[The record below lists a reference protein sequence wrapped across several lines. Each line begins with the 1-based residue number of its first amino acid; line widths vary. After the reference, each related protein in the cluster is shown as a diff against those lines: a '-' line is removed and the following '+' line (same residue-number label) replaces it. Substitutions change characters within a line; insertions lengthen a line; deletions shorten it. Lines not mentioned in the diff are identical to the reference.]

1 MKNILRKRSHV
12 KKALRIISIILVA
25 GVIVAAI
32 IASMSAKPA
41 NADIVWDKDMTIGN
55 LDAKNYYITYSD
67 LMCPYCIAFE
77 SATIEHKE
85 EFEKYL
91 EDNDILYEVRVSDF
105 LYEYGEARAI
115 NSRYSAEAVYC
126 AKNEGRFWDYYD
138 LAVTTL
144 WNDYFKGSGKGAF
157 AKVNEFDKSYWI
169 DLGKQIG
176 LGDKFEKCVKND
188 EPLDE
193 IKVNAAK
200 SAKLINGMPYFK
212 FNSFTSSGF
221 DPSGSW
227 DYAKM
232 YLDAGLGKG

>member
-1 MKNILRKRSHV
+1 M
-12 KKALRIISIILVA
+12 KKAFRIIGILLVS
-25 GVIVAAI
+25 GLLVAAI
-32 IASMSAKPA
+32 VASMNAKTA
-41 NADIVWDKDMTIGN
+41 ISDMVWDEATTMGN

-77 SATIEHKE
+77 SATIEHKD

-91 EDNDILYEVRVSDF
+91 EENDILYEVRVSDF

-126 AKNEGRFWDYYD
+126 AKNEGKFWDYYD

-144 WNDYFKGSGKGAF
+144 WNDYYKDSGKGAF
-157 AKVNEFDKSYWI
+157 SKVNSFEKDYWI
-169 DLGKQIG
+169 SLGKKVG
-176 LGDKFEKCVKND
+176 LGETFENCVKND
-188 EPLDE
+188 ETLDA
-193 IKVNAAK
+193 IKANAAK
-200 SAKLINGMPYFK
+200 TARLVNGMPYFK

-227 DYAKM
+227 DYALM
-232 YLDAGLGKG
+232 YLDAGLGK